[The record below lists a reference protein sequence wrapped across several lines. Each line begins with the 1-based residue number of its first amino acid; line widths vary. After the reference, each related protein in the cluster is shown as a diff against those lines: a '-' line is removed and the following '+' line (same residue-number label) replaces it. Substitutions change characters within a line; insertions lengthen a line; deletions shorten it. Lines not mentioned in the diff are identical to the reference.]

1 MREVVFAGLSLI
13 CQIGNVLVDIKFVVA
28 LAAVAIVFHQLFSS
42 LPLLLLFLLLLLLVL
57 LPLLL
62 LMNLVP
68 LPLCRP
74 SRWGLLAWLR
84 CFDACL
90 PRFQQVRKIMGEM
103 WGVDAIA
110 IVSGGL
116 L

>member
-1 MREVVFAGLSLI
+1 MRGGLVRVCL
-13 CQIGNVLVDIKFVVA
+13 
-28 LAAVAIVFHQLFSS
+28 
-42 LPLLLLFLLLLLLVL
+42 
-57 LPLLL
+57 
-62 LMNLVP
+62 
-68 LPLCRP
+68 LCRP

-110 IVSGGL
+110 IVSGGYSELKLFARCRLFFFSRGVTCNMFVFFKISML